1 MQIRKISTQVEEVR
15 AEAGKNADVP
25 LRKVAVVAVVNNPFA
40 GKPFQPDLSRLTEA
54 SAEIGHEI
62 AGQALSAMAPYQ
74 AVSYGKGGVVGL
86 NGEQEHVVAMLTTVY
101 GNVLREAVGGGLA
114 WISSYTRRGAP
125 GEVVQIPLAHKDALY
140 VRSHYDGMEVFL
152 PDAPLPDE
160 IAIICVFANR
170 GRLNARVGG
179 IAADEIGGQDGLR

>member
-1 MQIRKISTQVEEVR
+1 MQIRKISIQVEEVC
-15 AEAGKNADVP
+15 AEAGKSADMP

-40 GKPFQPDLSRLTEA
+40 GKPFQPDLSSLTEA
-54 SAEIGHEI
+54 SAEIGRDI
-62 AGQALSAMAPYQ
+62 SRQAVSAMAPYH

-179 IAADEIGGQDGLR
+179 IAADEIEGQDGLH